1 MKFHAWLERK
11 GAYVDSREVLKY
23 LRGKGD
29 KGVIVA
35 MEVTSTLQQNKEKWM
50 LIPTRV
56 WLKNDYYN
64 F

>member
-11 GAYVDSREVLKY
+11 GEYVDSREVIKY

-29 KGVIVA
+29 KGVVVA
-35 MEVTSTLQQNKEKWM
+35 MEVTSTLQQDGQEWM
-50 LIPTRV
+50 WIPTRV
-56 WLKNDYYN
+56 WLKNEYYN